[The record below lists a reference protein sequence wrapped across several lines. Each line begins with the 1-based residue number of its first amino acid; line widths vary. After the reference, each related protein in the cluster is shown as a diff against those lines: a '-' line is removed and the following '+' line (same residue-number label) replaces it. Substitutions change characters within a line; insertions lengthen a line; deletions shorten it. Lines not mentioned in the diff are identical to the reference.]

1 MAEALIQ
8 NTNGNMN
15 LQQLLDL
22 GKPTLPGRG
31 SFRGGGGT
39 CLKTFWGGHP
49 YSSDQ
54 YSILKG

>member
-8 NTNGNMN
+8 NTNENMN

-31 SFRGGGGT
+31 PFRKIPKGGGGGKT
-39 CLKTFWGGHP
+39 YLKTF
-49 YSSDQ
+49 
-54 YSILKG
+54 